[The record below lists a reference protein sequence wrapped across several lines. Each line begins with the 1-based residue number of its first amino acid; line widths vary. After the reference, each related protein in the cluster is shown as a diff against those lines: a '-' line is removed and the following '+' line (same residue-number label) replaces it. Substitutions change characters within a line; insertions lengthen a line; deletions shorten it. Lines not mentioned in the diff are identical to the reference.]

1 MSKELEAL
9 LHEVMFDD
17 KEYTP
22 DEYWKI
28 YTKISE
34 ALTPSIEQ
42 EEALKIL
49 DWLTVGHPTPQTYI
63 ETLRIGGYDTL
74 ADDYLEDDK
83 KCDKLRRYIL
93 QPRKALT
100 TDRTLEIVKE
110 LKDVVYCLEY
120 LTKRW
125 TGNSFNK
132 SYRLSLDF
140 SVVFDRIDFDK
151 LNKIISESEGTK

>member
-9 LHEVMFDD
+9 LKDFETIAGYKPYRCDDNEQLWNLRVIECLPEVN
-17 KEYTP
+17 
-22 DEYWKI
+22 W
-28 YTKISE
+28 
-34 ALTPSIEQ
+34 
-42 EEALKIL
+42 EALK
-49 DWLTVGHPTPQTYI
+49 Q
-63 ETLRIGGYDTL
+63 
-74 ADDYLEDDK
+74 
-83 KCDKLRRYIL
+83 
-93 QPRKALT
+93 ALT